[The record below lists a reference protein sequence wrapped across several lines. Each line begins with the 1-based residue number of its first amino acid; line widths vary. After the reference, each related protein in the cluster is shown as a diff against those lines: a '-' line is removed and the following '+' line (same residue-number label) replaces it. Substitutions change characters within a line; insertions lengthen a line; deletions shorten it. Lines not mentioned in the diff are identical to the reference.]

1 MLSDAMSNTATEQSN
16 HSWEQASSMALKR
29 VDALIARLPEDLRRE
44 ASELE
49 CEFLRRCDDPNAQDT
64 MGGYSRSAHRIRLY
78 LDAIDDYCR
87 LNGLDYCSQ
96 VETTFLHELGHHL
109 GLEEDGLEKRGL

>member
-1 MLSDAMSNTATEQSN
+1 MSNAATQQSN
-16 HSWEQASSMALKR
+16 HLWEQASSVARQR

-64 MGGYSRSAHRIRLY
+64 MGGYSRSAQRIRLY

-87 LNGLDYCSQ
+87 SNGLDYFGQ

-109 GLEEDGLEKRGL
+109 GLEEDDLEKRGL

>member
-1 MLSDAMSNTATEQSN
+1 MSNAATEQSN
-16 HSWEQASSMALKR
+16 HSWEQASSVARQR

-49 CEFLRRCDDPNAQDT
+49 REFFRRCDDPNAQDT
-64 MGGYSRSAHRIRLY
+64 MGGYSRSAQRIRLY

-87 LNGLDYCSQ
+87 SEGLDYAGQ

-109 GLEEDGLEKRGL
+109 GLEEDDLEKRGL

>member
-1 MLSDAMSNTATEQSN
+1 
-16 HSWEQASSMALKR
+16 MALKR

>member
-1 MLSDAMSNTATEQSN
+1 MSGISSSLMLQGKRIRPEKPVIKGGIFPPNSRWMLSDAMSNPATQQSN
-16 HSWEQASSMALKR
+16 HLWEQASSVARQR

-64 MGGYSRSAHRIRLY
+64 MGGYSRSAQRIRLY
-78 LDAIDDYCR
+78 L
-87 LNGLDYCSQ
+87 
-96 VETTFLHELGHHL
+96 
-109 GLEEDGLEKRGL
+109 